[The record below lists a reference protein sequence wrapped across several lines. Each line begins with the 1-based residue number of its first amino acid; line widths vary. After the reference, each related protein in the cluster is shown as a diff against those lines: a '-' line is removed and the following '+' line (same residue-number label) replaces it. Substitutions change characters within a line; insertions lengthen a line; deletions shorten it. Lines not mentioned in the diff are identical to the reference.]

1 LKEYFMSFHAW
12 YAVHKWTSLVCM
24 LFLLMLCVTG
34 APLIFSHEI
43 NHALGSSVDAPA
55 LAREDAGRR
64 ADIDAIVADAQRR
77 RPRDV
82 PQFLVGDADEPD
94 LIYVRMAEKVD
105 ADDLTAF
112 YTYDARTGA
121 WLSAYPL
128 GNNFMNVML
137 RLHTDMYSGLP
148 GTLLLGF
155 MGLLLAASIV
165 SGVVIYGPYMRKLA
179 FGTVRRQRT
188 RRLKWLDQHNL
199 LGMATLVWLL
209 VVGLTG
215 TINALNRPIFSQWQA
230 TELAALGAPYRHLPP
245 AAGPV
250 SADAAVSA
258 ARLALPDMSLSFMAY
273 PGNGFSTPRH
283 FMAFM
288 QGNTPLTS
296 KMLEIVMIDA
306 ETAEVVTTGKMPWYV
321 SGLMLSQPLHFGDY
335 GGMGLKLLWLLLD
348 LLSILVLWSG
358 LVLWWKRRKVAA
370 PQSAALE
377 SRFEKDQAVQPRPS

>member
-1 LKEYFMSFHAW
+1 MGFRAW
-12 YAVHKWTSLVCM
+12 HAVHKWTSLVCM
-24 LFLLMLCVTG
+24 LFLLMLCVTS

-43 NHALGSSVDAPA
+43 NHALGTMVDAPA
-55 LAREDAGRR
+55 LAEGRTGRADIDLMVADAGRR
-64 ADIDAIVADAQRR
+64 
-77 RPRDV
+77 RPHDV
-82 PQFLVGDADEPD
+82 PQFIVADADEPD
-94 LIYVRMAEKVD
+94 LVHVRMAETV
-105 ADDLTAF
+105 ASPGLTAF
-112 YTYDARTGA
+112 TTYDARTGA
-121 WLSAYPL
+121 FLSAYPL
-128 GNNFMNVML
+128 ESGFMNVML

-209 VVGLTG
+209 VVGLSG
-215 TINALNRPIFSQWQA
+215 TINALNRPIFGQWQA
-230 TELAALGAPYRHLPP
+230 TELAALGAPYRHLPAP
-245 AAGPV
+245 AGPV

-273 PGNGFSTPRH
+273 PGNSFSTPRH

-288 QGNTPLTS
+288 QGKTPLTS
-296 KMLEIVMIDA
+296 KTLEIVMIDA

-348 LLSILVLWSG
+348 LLSIVVLWSG
-358 LVLWWKRRKVAA
+358 LVLWWKRRKVTVA
-370 PQSAALE
+370 QHDSLE
-377 SRFEKDQAVQPRPS
+377 SRFAKDQTAHT